1 MKLTM
6 HKLLDDLKWQIEAGV
21 DNAISEKINKRLD
34 KKVISDNQYN
44 NNNEETSS
52 LPGKPKESSFPKKGL
67 EKIHTLEELE
77 SFINSSDFNDFKKIA
92 KNTIFFD
99 GSSKSKIMVICN
111 VPDSNEDNLGQSL
124 VAEKGDLFDN
134 IISSIGLSRQ
144 SLYITS
150 IIPWKIAGNRD
161 LSENEKIIL
170 MPIIKKH
177 IEIIKPKIIIL
188 LGSDSLKYLLNLSDG
203 IVKKRGEWLNYSQ
216 EDLSIPSLPI
226 LDPEFLLRR
235 PEYKREAW
243 NDIIILEKKIKEL
256 G

>member
-34 KKVISDNQYN
+34 KKVISDNQY

>member
-1 MKLTM
+1 MILNM
-6 HKLLDDLKWQIEAGV
+6 RKLLDDLKWQIEAGV
-21 DNAISEKINKRLD
+21 DNAISEEINKKLD

-44 NNNEETSS
+44 NNEEILS
-52 LPGKPKESSFPKKGL
+52 LPGKPEESSFPKKGL
-67 EKIHTLEELE
+67 EKIHALEELE
-77 SFINSSDFNDFKKIA
+77 RFINSSDFNDFKKIA

-99 GSSKSKIMVICN
+99 GNSKSKIMVICN

-150 IIPWKIAGNRD
+150 IIPWKIVGNRD

-170 MPIIKKH
+170 MPVIKKH

-203 IVKKRGEWLNYSQ
+203 IIKTRGEWLDYSQ
-216 EDLSIPSLPI
+216 EDLSIPCFPI

-235 PEYKREAW
+235 PEYKRETW
-243 NDIIILEKKIKEL
+243 SDIIILEKKIKEL

>member
-21 DNAISEKINKRLD
+21 DNAISEEINKKLD

-44 NNNEETSS
+44 NNEEIVS
-52 LPGKPKESSFPKKGL
+52 LPGKPEESSFPKKGL
-67 EKIHTLEELE
+67 EKIHTLEDLE
-77 SFINSSDFNDFKKIA
+77 RFINSSDFNDFKKIA

-99 GSSKSKIMVICN
+99 GNSKSKIMVICN
-111 VPDSNEDNLGQSL
+111 IPDSNEDNLGQSL

-150 IIPWKIAGNRD
+150 IIPWKIVGNRD

-203 IVKKRGEWLNYSQ
+203 IIKKRGEWLDYSQ
-216 EDLSIPSLPI
+216 EDLSIPCFPI

-235 PEYKREAW
+235 PEYKRETW
-243 NDIIILEKKIKEL
+243 SDIIILEKKIKEL

>member
-21 DNAISEKINKRLD
+21 DNAISEEINKKLD
-34 KKVISDNQYN
+34 KKTILNNQYN
-44 NNNEETSS
+44 ENNEETLS
-52 LPGKPKESSFPKKGL
+52 LPAKAEENSFQKKGL

-77 SFINSSDFNDFKKIA
+77 RFINSSDFNDFKKIA
-92 KNTIFFD
+92 KNTIFFN

-111 VPDSNEDNLGQSL
+111 VPDSNEDNVGQSL